1 MDVQEEEAK
10 KNLSNIVISVK
21 NADNLEEF
29 SLKTHIEP
37 DYLPKLQKWIEKNK
51 FTCEETIDDV
61 KLKVQI
67 FNFSLSKTPKTD
79 TEVIREEMVDI
90 KKENVALMRDMKL
103 FQHYFFN
110 FWKERSRDGLLERP

>member
-37 DYLPKLQKWIEKNK
+37 DYLPKL
-51 FTCEETIDDV
+51 
-61 KLKVQI
+61 
-67 FNFSLSKTPKTD
+67 
-79 TEVIREEMVDI
+79 
-90 KKENVALMRDMKL
+90 
-103 FQHYFFN
+103 
-110 FWKERSRDGLLERP
+110 